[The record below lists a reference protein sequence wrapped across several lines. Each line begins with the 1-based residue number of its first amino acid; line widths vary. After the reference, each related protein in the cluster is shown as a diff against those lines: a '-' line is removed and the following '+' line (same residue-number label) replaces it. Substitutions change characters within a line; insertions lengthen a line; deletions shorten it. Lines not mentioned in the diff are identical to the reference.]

1 MDRRSLIFF
10 FGMIVGGSAV
20 AFAFEYHLVQ
30 SNDGLMLVPKR
41 HASLSCLYSDVRTW
55 KPGEWQAHPDLVH
68 SLVAKGRAD
77 LIGEEA
83 TTLMRDTLEKFK
95 TAEKP
100 REEFRV
106 Q

>member
-1 MDRRSLIFF
+1 MQKRSLVFL
-10 FGMIVGGSAV
+10 FGMIVGGCAV
-20 AFAFEYHLVQ
+20 GFAFEYHLVQ
-30 SNDGLMLVPKR
+30 SNDGLMLVQKK
-41 HASLSCLYSDVRTW
+41 HASLSCLYADVRTW
-55 KPGEWQAHPDLVH
+55 KPEEWQAHPDLVH

-77 LIGEEA
+77 LIGEQA
-83 TTLMRDTLEKFK
+83 TDLMHDTLEKFK